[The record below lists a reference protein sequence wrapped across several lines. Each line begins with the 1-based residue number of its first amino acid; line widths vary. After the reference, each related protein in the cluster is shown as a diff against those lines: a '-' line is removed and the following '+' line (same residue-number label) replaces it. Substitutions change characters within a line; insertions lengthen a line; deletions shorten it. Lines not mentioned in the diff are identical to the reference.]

1 MACFWVLMSLLYLPQ
16 MMMQLVKSS
25 WILHLSC
32 NKRRIAP
39 IAALLSAIL
48 HPSIF
53 LNLELHQENEK
64 GPGPLKWVSSN
75 ICFLLLHCF
84 YCETFLLFFLSVGI
98 KNDYLLLLLSV
109 HALLILVK

>member
-1 MACFWVLMSLLYLPQ
+1 
-16 MMMQLVKSS
+16 
-25 WILHLSC
+25 
-32 NKRRIAP
+32 
-39 IAALLSAIL
+39 L

-53 LNLELHQENEK
+53 PNLELHQENEK

-84 YCETFLLFFLSVGI
+84 YHETFFLFFLSVGI

-109 HALLILVK
+109 CPCFAYSAKVVLFFICRACIVYLVRLIVPYGSCYD